1 MILKN
6 LITVLLHFAI
16 AIGLIIIAGNW
27 ILALYFYLFI
37 IFLFFR
43 VIPRKHV
50 KGIKNLYNY
59 EYDKAF
65 NNFEK
70 SYMLFKK
77 YEFIDKFGFVFL
89 LNMSD
94 YTYRESAL
102 LNQAYIK
109 HIEGNE
115 YEAKKLYEKVLRMNF
130 KNRIAKRGIKIIES
144 KIT

>member
-6 LITVLLHFAI
+6 LITVLLHFGI
-16 AIGLIIIAGNW
+16 AIGLIIIADNW
-27 ILALYFYLFI
+27 VLGLYLYLGI

-43 VIPRKHV
+43 VIPRRHV
-50 KGIKNLYNY
+50 KGIKNLYNN

-65 NNFEK
+65 NDFEK

-89 LNMSD
+89 LNISD
-94 YTYRESAL
+94 NTYRESAL

-109 HIEGNE
+109 YIEGNE
-115 YEAKKLYEKVLRMNF
+115 DEAKKLYEKVLRMNF
-130 KNRIAKRGIKIIES
+130 KNRIAKKGIKIIET
-144 KIT
+144 KKE

>member
-6 LITVLLHFAI
+6 LITVLLHFGI
-16 AIGLIIIAGNW
+16 AIGLIIITGNW
-27 ILALYFYLFI
+27 ILGLYFYLFI

-50 KGIKNLYNY
+50 KGIKNLYNN
-59 EYDKAF
+59 EYHKAY
-65 NNFEK
+65 NDFEK
-70 SYMLFKK
+70 SYMLFEK
-77 YEFIDKFGFVFL
+77 YHFIDKFGFILL

-109 HIEGNE
+109 YTEGNE
-115 YEAKKLYEKVLRMNF
+115 NEAKKLYEKVLRMNF
-130 KNRIAKRGIKIIES
+130 KNRIAKKGIKIIET
-144 KIT
+144 KKK